1 MCAAAGFTMFRFKL
15 FVTSKC
21 SISNYCSLLL
31 LLGVASVSGI
41 HAQIVSPAAPFVASG
56 AVKLA
61 LSEEDARGQTV
72 VVDAWFNSQQR
83 KNADGQMEYFHYKW
97 NDTTN
102 SGFSL
107 LGQMFQSHGVKLD
120 TLYTA
125 PTVDKLKHAQYYI
138 IASPDI
144 PVKNPNPHY
153 VQTEDVEQVAEWVKQ
168 GGVLVLMDNDPANA
182 DIDHLD
188 LIADRFGIHFNDALS
203 HHVVG
208 DDFPAGQMHVSGG
221 GPLFHHPHTLY
232 MKDTC
237 TISVKPPAKALLE
250 DRGDIMIATAKY
262 GKGTV
267 VAVVDP
273 WLYNEY
279 TDPKKAPPQQDNYA
293 AGEEFVRWLLQQSPS
308 SSSVGS
314 K

>member
-1 MCAAAGFTMFRFKL
+1 MRSIRSYCLLALVLCVASGSVVSAQQIPAAAGA
-15 FVTSKC
+15 
-21 SISNYCSLLL
+21 SL
-31 LLGVASVSGI
+31 ASSGL
-41 HAQIVSPAAPFVASG
+41 
-56 AVKLA
+56 KLA
-61 LSEEDARGQTV
+61 STAEDARGQTV
-72 VVDAWFNSQQR
+72 MLDAWFNSQQR
-83 KNADGQMEYFHYKW
+83 KNAAGQMEYFHYKW
-97 NDTTN
+97 NDEKD

-107 LGQMFQSHGVKLD
+107 LGQIFEGHGVTLD

-125 PTVDKLKHAQYYI
+125 PTLEKLRHAQYYI

-153 VQTEDVEQVAEWVKQ
+153 VQPEDAKQVAEWVKQ

-182 DIDHLD
+182 DIEHLD
-188 LIADRFGIHFNDALS
+188 LIAGRFGIHFNNVLS

-208 DDFPAGQMHVSGG
+208 NDYPAGQIHVSGG
-221 GPLFHHPHTLY
+221 GPLFHDPHTLY

-237 TISVKPPAKALLE
+237 TISVKSPARPLLE
-250 DRGDIMIATAKY
+250 DKGDIMIATARY

-279 TDPKKAPPQQDNYA
+279 TNPRKNPPLQDNYA
-293 AGEEFVRWLLQQSPS
+293 AGEEFVRWLIQQSPATS
-308 SSSVGS
+308 SPSS

>member
-1 MCAAAGFTMFRFKL
+1 MSRSNSFVTTMRNACVNYFLAMSLCAALGGTA
-15 FVTSKC
+15 C
-21 SISNYCSLLL
+21 AEHISN
-31 LLGVASVSGI
+31 
-41 HAQIVSPAAPFVASG
+41 AAATSFANNTIRLP
-56 AVKLA
+56 LA
-61 LSEEDARGQTV
+61 DEDARGQTV

-83 KNADGQMEYFHYKW
+83 KNASGQMEYFHYKW

-107 LGQMFQSHGVKLD
+107 LGQIFQSHGVTLD

-125 PTVDKLKHAQYYI
+125 PTLDKLKHAQYYI

-153 VQTEDVEQVAEWVKQ
+153 VQPEDAEQIVEWVKQ

-188 LIADRFGIHFNDALS
+188 LIADHFGIHFNNVLS

-221 GPLFHHPHTLY
+221 GPLFHDPHTLY

-237 TISVKPPAKALLE
+237 TISLKPPAEALLE
-250 DRGDIMIATAKY
+250 DKGDVMIATAKY

-279 TDPKKAPPQQDNYA
+279 TDPKKTRPQQDNYA
-293 AGEEFVRWLLQQSPS
+293 AGEEFVRWLLKQSPAS
-308 SSSVGS
+308 TSAGA

>member
-1 MCAAAGFTMFRFKL
+1 MLRFRS
-15 FVTSKC
+15 FVTFVRGR
-21 SISNYCSLLL
+21 SIPCVSAVLLC
-31 LLGVASVSGI
+31 VA
-41 HAQIVSPAAPFVASG
+41 ASG
-56 AVKLA
+56 TAHSQQPTSTA
-61 LSEEDARGQTV
+61 QDASGQTA
-72 VVDAWFNSQQR
+72 VVDAWYNSQQR
-83 KNADGQMEYFHYKW
+83 KNAVGQMEYYHYKW

-107 LGQMFQSHGVKLD
+107 LGHIFQSHGVKLD

-153 VQTEDVEQVAEWVKQ
+153 VQPEDAEQVAEWVKQ
-168 GGVLVLMDNDPANA
+168 GGVLVLMDNDPPNA
-182 DIDHLD
+182 DIDHFD
-188 LIADRFGIHFNDALS
+188 LIADRFGIHFNDKLS

-208 DDFPAGQMHVSGG
+208 DDYPAGQMHVSGG
-221 GPLFHHPHTLY
+221 GPLFHDPHTLY

-237 TISVKPPAKALLE
+237 TITVKPPAKALLE

-279 TDPKKAPPQQDNYA
+279 TDPKKNPPVQDNYA
-293 AGEEFVRWLLQQSPS
+293 AGEEFVRWLLQQSPAS
-308 SSSVGS
+308 GS
-314 K
+314 AGK

>member
-1 MCAAAGFTMFRFKL
+1 MPRFNF
-15 FVTSKC
+15 FVTPMRNA
-21 SISNYCSLLL
+21 SIHNVLALCLCMTSGSTVYAQHPSNPAITSLANYAMRL
-31 LLGVASVSGI
+31 
-41 HAQIVSPAAPFVASG
+41 SPAD
-56 AVKLA
+56 
-61 LSEEDARGQTV
+61 EDARGQTV

-83 KNADGQMEYFHYKW
+83 KNAAGQMEYFHYKW

-107 LGQMFQSHGVKLD
+107 LGQIFQSHGVTLD

-125 PTVDKLKHAQYYI
+125 PTLDKLKHAQYYI

-153 VQTEDVEQVAEWVKQ
+153 VQPKDAEQVAEWVKQ
-168 GGVLVLMDNDPANA
+168 GGVLILMDNDPANA

-188 LIADRFGIHFNDALS
+188 LIADRFGIHFNNVLS
-203 HHVVG
+203 HHVVE
-208 DDFPAGQMHVSGG
+208 DDLPAGQMHVSGG
-221 GPLFHHPHTLY
+221 GPLFHDPHTLY

-237 TISVKPPAKALLE
+237 TISLKPPAEALLE
-250 DRGDIMIATAKY
+250 DKGDIMIATAKY
-262 GKGTV
+262 GRGTV

-279 TDPKKAPPQQDNYA
+279 TDPHKTRPAQDNYA
-293 AGEEFVRWLLQQSPS
+293 AGEEFVRWLLKQSPAS
-308 SSSVGS
+308 TSAGA

>member
-1 MCAAAGFTMFRFKL
+1 MPRINF
-15 FVTSKC
+15 FVTPIRRSC
-21 SISNYCSLLL
+21 SHCLLAL
-31 LLGVASVSGI
+31 FLC
-41 HAQIVSPAAPFVASG
+41 VASG
-56 AVKLA
+56 SIGAQPTPAENVVYVASSGLNL
-61 LSEEDARGQTV
+61 LSSTEDAHGQTV
-72 VVDAWFNSQQR
+72 IVDAWFNSQQR
-83 KNADGQMEYFHYKW
+83 KNAAGQMEYFHYKW
-97 NDTTN
+97 EDKKD

-107 LGQMFQSHGVKLD
+107 LGQIFESHGVTLD

-125 PTVDKLKHAQYYI
+125 PTLDKLKHAQYYI
-138 IASPDI
+138 IVSPDI

-153 VQTEDVEQVAEWVKQ
+153 VQPEDADQVAEWVKQ

-182 DIDHLD
+182 DIEHLD
-188 LIADRFGIHFNDALS
+188 LIADRFGIHFNNVLS

-208 DDFPAGQMHVSGG
+208 DDYPAGQIHVTGG
-221 GPLFHHPHTLY
+221 GPLFHDSHTLY

-237 TISVKPPAKALLE
+237 TISLKPPAEPLLE
-250 DRGDIMIATAKY
+250 DKGDIMIATAKY

-279 TDPKKAPPQQDNYA
+279 TNPRKNPPLQDNYA
-293 AGEEFVRWLLQQSPS
+293 AGEEFVRWLIQQSPATRS
-308 SSSVGS
+308 ASA